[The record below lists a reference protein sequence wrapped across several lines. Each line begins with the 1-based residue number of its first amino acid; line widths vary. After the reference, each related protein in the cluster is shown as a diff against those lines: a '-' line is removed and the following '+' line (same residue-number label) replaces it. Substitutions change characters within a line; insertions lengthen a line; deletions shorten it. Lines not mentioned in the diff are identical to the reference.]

1 MPPRCQVC
9 VHPNIVQIHENI
21 LAGIP
26 RRRVAR
32 AYGIENSAMQR
43 HWQNHM
49 PAQMKGAA
57 ARAED
62 EAGPERID
70 AVNGDVLLGLAAAQ
84 YERSKDMLDDL
95 EKRMAMPGAVIDV
108 RAVVASLREVR
119 QAIETLAKLSFM
131 VEDRPSRPVAS
142 ENLSIDAAII
152 KALEERQVKVEE
164 RQQPEEPERG
174 PRSGPPLELLPG
186 PDDTDEE
193 NPAA

>member
-1 MPPRCQVC
+1 MSPRCQVC
-9 VHPNIVQIHENI
+9 IHPQIVQIHENI

-32 AYGIENSAMQR
+32 VFGIDPSAMAR
-43 HWQNHM
+43 HWKNHM

-70 AVNGDVLLGLAAAQ
+70 VVNGDVLLGLAAAQ

-95 EKRMAMPGAVIDV
+95 EMRMAQPGAVIDV

-119 QAIETLAKLSFM
+119 QAIETLAKLSFA
-131 VEDRPSRPVAS
+131 VEDRPARPAAS

-152 KALEERQVKVEE
+152 KALEERQVIVEVPDRPGE
-164 RQQPEEPERG
+164 YDGPHFATPPELMPAEA
-174 PRSGPPLELLPG
+174 ELV
-186 PDDTDEE
+186 D
-193 NPAA
+193 